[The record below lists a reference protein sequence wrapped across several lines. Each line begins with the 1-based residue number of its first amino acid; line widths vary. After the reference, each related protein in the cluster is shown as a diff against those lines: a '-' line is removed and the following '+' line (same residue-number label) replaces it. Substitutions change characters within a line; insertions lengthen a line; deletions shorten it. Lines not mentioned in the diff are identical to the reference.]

1 MAAFLDLCRFIP
13 TLGGTTDFVYSA
25 AVGGCQGPA
34 AAGAQNGI
42 KYKLYAV
49 SNDLTQWELFE
60 GAYNSAT
67 GTFPRTIVLANS
79 NGTGVSVGQTGA
91 GTKIA
96 FSTVPQVSVVG
107 VAEDLISLEVQN
119 GFSAAQQA
127 QARGN
132 LYASPLDALA
142 FNGMQYN
149 GSVEASQ
156 INGTTAVA
164 VSTGAQVLYFADG
177 WQVVK
182 SGTSVLSAQQVAVA
196 DLPGFTFAAR
206 LSVTTAQAAIGTDY
220 VAFRHAIEGT
230 RFYRAA
236 WGTAGAVPIAAG
248 MWVCLPMAGTYQAV
262 ILNAAQT
269 VSAAASF
276 NVTTA
281 NVWQYVTMTFPA
293 QTTGAWATDNT
304 VGADLRVYLDL
315 AGQTGHAVANTSY
328 VCRITGLVV
337 LPGVELPSAAR
348 SPFITRPIALEL
360 PQCQRYVTILGGVSS
375 VDLIVQTY
383 VGAAG
388 NAFTAPY
395 PLPVRM
401 RIVPAASI
409 VGTVATSNVTA
420 TNLFPS
426 PNTLT
431 VQLVAGGAGSVT
443 WQVTTGS
450 FLLLDA
456 RM

>member
-60 GAYNSAT
+60 GTYNSST

-107 VAEDLISLEVQN
+107 VAEDLISLEVPN

-132 LYASPLDALA
+132 VYASPLDALA

-220 VAFRHAIEGT
+220 VAFRHAIEGS
-230 RFYRAA
+230 RFARAA
-236 WGTAGAVPIAAG
+236 WGASGAVPISAG
-248 MWVCLPMAGTYQAV
+248 MWVCLPMAGTYQAT

-276 NVTTA
+276 TVTTA
-281 NVWQYVTMTFPA
+281 NVWQYVTMTFAA
-293 QTTGAWATDNT
+293 QTTGVWATDNT
-304 VGADLRVYLDL
+304 VGADLRIYLDL

-328 VCRITGLVV
+328 VCRVTGLVV

-348 SPFITRPIALEL
+348 SPFIMRPLSLEL
-360 PQCQRYVTILGGVSS
+360 AQCQRYVTILGGGSAT
-375 VDLIVQTY
+375 DLIIQGY
-383 VGAAG
+383 INGAGQAITLPF
-388 NAFTAPY
+388 A
-395 PLPVRM
+395 LPVRM
-401 RIVPAASI
+401 RAVPAASL
-409 VGTVATSNVTA
+409 VGTQALSNTSGA
-420 TNLFPS
+420 GYFPS
-426 PNTLT
+426 PGSRTIQVIALA
-431 VQLVAGGAGSVT
+431 AGTVT
-443 WQVTTGS
+443 WQVSAGS
-450 FLLLDA
+450 YVLLDA